1 MSVKACRQ
9 ELPNKG
15 VKLTALRAAAYAQNV
30 RPSKHD
36 ATSGLAKRLDK
47 RRGIDRSRGLVPG
60 ELCNA
65 ITATG
70 DPGWAPEKWPS
81 AASMSCA
88 ATTSKSVRTR
98 ARGNA
103 SWLCH
108 TAHAGGETD

>member
-47 RRGIDRSRGLVPG
+47 RLPARSSLVPWRLLG
-60 ELCNA
+60 VIRLSGA
-65 ITATG
+65 HR
-70 DPGWAPEKWPS
+70 P
-81 AASMSCA
+81 ASIQ
-88 ATTSKSVRTR
+88 
-98 ARGNA
+98 
-103 SWLCH
+103 LLQ
-108 TAHAGGETD
+108 

>member
-47 RRGIDRSRGLVPG
+47 RRTVNPSQAAAIPQPMATRQDLLAYSRYAPRS
-60 ELCNA
+60 
-65 ITATG
+65 
-70 DPGWAPEKWPS
+70 
-81 AASMSCA
+81 
-88 ATTSKSVRTR
+88 
-98 ARGNA
+98 
-103 SWLCH
+103 
-108 TAHAGGETD
+108 

>member
-47 RRGIDRSRGLVPG
+47 RRSGVLRPRARMARHI
-60 ELCNA
+60 
-65 ITATG
+65 
-70 DPGWAPEKWPS
+70 
-81 AASMSCA
+81 
-88 ATTSKSVRTR
+88 ATTP
-98 ARGNA
+98 
-103 SWLCH
+103 
-108 TAHAGGETD
+108 E

>member
-47 RRGIDRSRGLVPG
+47 RRGVDGLRSRPASPSERRLGRDYARKDGDWRHPRAPG
-60 ELCNA
+60 TRSARHPRLSQRLPTNQRMSHRENA
-65 ITATG
+65 
-70 DPGWAPEKWPS
+70 PWLAP
-81 AASMSCA
+81 
-88 ATTSKSVRTR
+88 
-98 ARGNA
+98 
-103 SWLCH
+103 
-108 TAHAGGETD
+108 